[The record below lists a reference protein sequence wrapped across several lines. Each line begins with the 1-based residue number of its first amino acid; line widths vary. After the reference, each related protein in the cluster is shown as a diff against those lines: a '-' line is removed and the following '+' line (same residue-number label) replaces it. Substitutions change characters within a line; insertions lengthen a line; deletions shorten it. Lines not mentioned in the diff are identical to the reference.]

1 MKEVRRKVLL
11 DLFASPLTLLP
22 VVGGLTL
29 LLAAWATRSAPLT
42 FAGLA
47 GILGGIG
54 VFASRMIFGLE
65 RLTNRA
71 YEYVLEQQQ
80 QQQIESL
87 RALEGKLRKDR
98 DPRTQNLLRQL
109 WQLYKALEKDI
120 KAGKIPTA
128 AHGVMDSV
136 DRMFHVCLGHLQ
148 QSYKLWQAAQ
158 RMTGRSQ
165 ENTLRQREELIQEVE
180 QSVSHLEQTIDELQ
194 TVSSKRSKSEL
205 ARLREELDET
215 IRVAK
220 RVEQRTEELVENQ
233 KSYDPAEFE

>member
-22 VVGGLTL
+22 FVGGVTM
-29 LLAAWATRSAPLT
+29 LLAAWAMRSAPLT

-54 VFASRMIFGLE
+54 VFANRMIFGLE
-65 RLTNRA
+65 KLTNRA
-71 YEYVLEQQQ
+71 YEYVLEKQQNL
-80 QQQIESL
+80 QIESL
-87 RALEGKLRKDR
+87 RALEDKLQTDR
-98 DPRTQNLLRQL
+98 DARTQNLLRQL
-109 WQLYKALEKDI
+109 WNLYKALEKDI
-120 KAGKIPTA
+120 KEGKVPAA

-136 DRMFHVCLGHLQ
+136 DRMFHVCMEHLR
-148 QSYKLWQAAQ
+148 QSYKLWQTAQ
-158 RMTGRSQ
+158 ETTGRSR
-165 ENTLRQREELIQEVE
+165 ENKLRQREELIREVE
-180 QSVSHLEQTIDELQ
+180 QSVSHLEQTIDQLQ

-220 RVEQRTEELVENQ
+220 RVEQRTEELVDEQ